1 MDLFLC
7 LPILNLC
14 LTKKNMAALLNPYSI
29 NPRLNLNGLLI
40 KTLQLLTLR
49 ALNLADDKG
58 KSSAL

>member
-1 MDLFLC
+1 
-7 LPILNLC
+7 
-14 LTKKNMAALLNPYSI
+14 MAALLNPYSI